1 MAETN
6 QPVDGDARTPDR
18 ESPATAQPTD
28 LIEEQLS
35 ALWCELLEIPALATR
50 ENVFD
55 AGATSLDVARAAAR
69 IKKRFGR
76 ELRLKVLMEAPTVA
90 QLAEVLRR
98 EPDLQ
103 SPVVVPLRIYG
114 SRPPLFLLP
123 GAAGHLVAL
132 RDLWLRL
139 PVDQPVY
146 GIEPKL
152 VSEEY
157 GGAATG
163 AAGGPRVSPPRV
175 EDIAAAYVKDIS
187 EVQPEGPYF
196 IVGLCFGGLVAFEM
210 ARLLLA
216 RGEMIGFLALL
227 DPPLPGSRQTPFRL
241 SDVAEITGRFL
252 RKDRAQRADIARR
265 FVGGLLERSRA
276 RWQTLVMRLS
286 PRGLGAPDRLER
298 RVLNFA
304 ATMQF
309 APQPLLGQP
318 YALFLAIDNGPRQNK
333 YQEVVWKELGPGGV
347 TVDMVPGGHGTFF
360 REPHVATLVETLL
373 ARLETAQA
381 KGGAVR
387 ASA

>member
-1 MAETN
+1 M
-6 QPVDGDARTPDR
+6 DATKQAADSDAGSPGL
-18 ESPATAQPTD
+18 ESPAGSQPAD
-28 LIEEQLS
+28 LLEDQLS
-35 ALWCELLEIPALATR
+35 ALWCDLLEIPVIAPH

-157 GGAATG
+157 GNAAV
-163 AAGGPRVSPPRV
+163 GGERVSPPRV

-196 IVGLCFGGLVAFEM
+196 IAGLCFGGLVAFEM

-216 RGEMIGFLALL
+216 RGDTIGFLALL
-227 DPPLPGSRQTPFRL
+227 DPPLPGSRQIPFRP
-241 SDVAEITGRFL
+241 SDLAEIAGRFF
-252 RKDRAQRADIARR
+252 RKDPAQRADIVRR
-265 FVGGLLERSRA
+265 FAAGLLERGSA
-276 RWQTLVMRLS
+276 RWQALVMRWS

-304 ATMQF
+304 AAMQF
-309 APQPLLGQP
+309 APQPLPGQP
-318 YALFLAIDNGPRQNK
+318 YALFLATENGTRQNR
-333 YQEVVWKELGPGGV
+333 YQEQVWQELGPGGV
-347 TVDMVPGGHGTFF
+347 TLDMVPGGHGTFF
-360 REPHVATLVETLL
+360 REPHVATTVEALL
-373 ARLETAQA
+373 KRLETAQA
-381 KGGAVR
+381 KGAVR
-387 ASA
+387 ATA

>member
-1 MAETN
+1 MEETN
-6 QPVDGDARTPDR
+6 QAVDGDATSPHRETPTT
-18 ESPATAQPTD
+18 SQSSD
-28 LIEEQLS
+28 LLEEQLS
-35 ALWCELLEIPALATR
+35 ALWCELLEIPALAPR

-90 QLAEVLRR
+90 QLADVLRR

-157 GGAATG
+157 GNA
-163 AAGGPRVSPPRV
+163 AAGGQRVSPPRV
-175 EDIAAAYVKDIS
+175 QDIAAAYVKDIS

-196 IVGLCFGGLVAFEM
+196 IAGLCFGGLVAFEM
-210 ARLLLA
+210 ARQLLA
-216 RGEMIGFLALL
+216 RGDTIGFLALL
-227 DPPLPGSRQTPFRL
+227 DPPLPGSRQIPFRL
-241 SDVAEITGRFL
+241 SDLAEIAGRFF
-252 RKDRAQRADIARR
+252 RKDPAQRADIVRR
-265 FVGGLLERSRA
+265 FTAGLLERSRA
-276 RWQTLVMRLS
+276 RWQALVMRWS

-304 ATMQF
+304 AAMQF
-309 APQPLLGQP
+309 APQPLPGQP
-318 YALFLAIDNGPRQNK
+318 YALFLAAENGTRQNR
-333 YQEVVWKELGPGGV
+333 YQEQVWQELGPGGV
-347 TVDMVPGGHGTFF
+347 TLDMVPGGHGTFF
-360 REPHVATLVETLL
+360 REPHVATTVEALL
-373 ARLETAQA
+373 KRLETAQA
-381 KGGAVR
+381 KGAVR
-387 ASA
+387 ATA

>member
-1 MAETN
+1 M
-6 QPVDGDARTPDR
+6 DATKQAADSEAGSPGL
-18 ESPATAQPTD
+18 ESPAGSQPAD
-28 LIEEQLS
+28 LLEEQLS
-35 ALWCELLEIPALATR
+35 ALWCEMLEIPSLAPN
-50 ENVFD
+50 EDVFD
-55 AGATSLDVARAAAR
+55 AGATSLDVARVAAR

-157 GGAATG
+157 GNA
-163 AAGGPRVSPPRV
+163 AAGGQRVSPPRV

-196 IVGLCFGGLVAFEM
+196 IAGLCFGGLVAFEM

-216 RGEMIGFLALL
+216 RGDTIGFLALL
-227 DPPLPGSRQTPFRL
+227 DPPLPGSRQIPFRP
-241 SDVAEITGRFL
+241 SDLAEIAGRFF
-252 RKDRAQRADIARR
+252 RKDPAQRADIVRR
-265 FVGGLLERSRA
+265 FAAGLLERSRA
-276 RWQTLVMRLS
+276 RWQALVMRWS

-304 ATMQF
+304 AAMQF
-309 APQPLLGQP
+309 APQPLPGQP
-318 YALFLAIDNGPRQNK
+318 YALFLATENGTRQNR
-333 YQEVVWKELGPGGV
+333 YQEQVWQELGPGGV
-347 TVDMVPGGHGTFF
+347 TLDMVPGGHGTFF
-360 REPHVATLVETLL
+360 REPHVATTVEALL
-373 ARLETAQA
+373 KRLETTQA
-381 KGGAVR
+381 KGAVR
-387 ASA
+387 ATA